1 MNTGQWQA
9 AWRIFNAA
17 RELPAEEQRR
27 FVESQSADPE
37 IVQRVFDELEAL
49 RDEDAAG
56 GGPSAPEIDR
66 TGSLV
71 GRYRVAESAWPRR
84 NGRGICRARHG
95 AFPPR

>member
-37 IVQRVFDELEAL
+37 IAQRVFDELEAL

-56 GGPSAPEIDR
+56 GDPPLRESTARAPWWGAI
-66 TGSLV
+66 GWQSCLAA
-71 GRYRVAESAWPRR
+71 AEWARFMPPTTRSFPAW
-84 NGRGICRARHG
+84 
-95 AFPPR
+95 